1 MSATQ
6 LDLTEL
12 RPCDVCSGTGRE
24 VDPETQFERRC
35 RVCGGSGTITYDPAP
50 VTASGNPFAGLE
62 QQR

>member
-35 RVCGGSGTITYDPAP
+35 RVCGGSGTITYDPPTGAD
-50 VTASGNPFAGLE
+50 PFEGLE
-62 QQR
+62 TFR